1 MGKQF
6 RFIMDETDE
15 REFFEYIKHDGRIF
29 ETKKSEGTL
38 EISEFPNYI
47 YLKLYL
53 SKDEFGELEFKENLD
68 GKKYINTTVS
78 PVIELR
84 KTILRENI
92 KEIQRGR
99 LFVEMKYYND
109 NDEIQQKNGLVDV
122 WYKELIR
129 WIKRRLYCV
138 EVILNGK
145 VTKEYVSESL
155 IAFVED
161 GFHLLG

>member
-1 MGKQF
+1 
-6 RFIMDETDE
+6 MDETDE